1 MILVLN
7 HHLQLNGSSMKLRV
21 FFFFFLILGFLS
33 FSQSTPD
40 RFIVHKVKKKETLYS
55 LSKMYNISIETIKEY
70 NPLINKIGLK
80 RKMKLQIPFFKNKE
94 VIDDKPE
101 LVNYKTHLVKP
112 KETKW
117 RLAYEYGLKISDL
130 EKINPEIVGGLK
142 VGQQILLPTGKD
154 SIIHDF
160 ENEMNYYKVKSNEN
174 LSVISQ
180 KIGISIDS
188 LITYNPRLTNIQP
201 EEESILKIPYQFKGN
216 FDVKNGLL
224 YERISLKDSFFSNNY
239 LQLVCFLPF
248 KIKEIEFDSVEK
260 TNIKLSK
267 RNLHTISTDFYF
279 GMEMAKDFC
288 DSLGIKTKIHV
299 IDTQNDLSVINEKIS
314 SVKWKGINAIIGPL
328 IPKNFDFF
336 SKNIQISDIPIISP
350 LSTKEI
356 DGDRNLFQSV
366 GRLRRLRK
374 VMMNYIKN
382 EIDTTQNLVIITDS
396 MNFKIAEEFKK
407 IFSKAHFVESE
418 KSGFVIPELIDSL
431 LVDSLKNQVIF
442 ESQNLGLAANVTSL
456 LNSQVGKDRDV
467 QLFSSLR
474 TTIYDN
480 VNISRKHLGNIKF
493 TYLND
498 NFPRET
504 NERKKFKEKF
514 LKKYGDYPS
523 KESYR
528 AFDVTIDVILR
539 LAYQNKIYSDKIEE
553 TNYIENKFKY
563 LPDRGGGFSNF
574 GFYILQN
581 RDYDIIEIKK

>member
-174 LSVISQ
+174 LSVMSQ

-279 GMEMAKDFC
+279 GMEMAKEFC
-288 DSLGIKTKIHV
+288 DSLGIKTKINV

-356 DGDRNLFQSV
+356 DGDKNLFQSV

-382 EIDTTQNLVIITDS
+382 EIDSTQNLVIITDS
-396 MNFKIAEEFKK
+396 INFKIAEEFKK

-528 AFDVTIDVILR
+528 AFDVTMDVILR

-563 LPDRGGGFSNF
+563 LPDKGGGFSNF

>member
-1 MILVLN
+1 
-7 HHLQLNGSSMKLRV
+7 MKPKI
-21 FFFFFLILGFLS
+21 FFFFFLTLGFLT
-33 FSQSTPD
+33 FSQTSPD

-55 LSKMYNISIETIKEY
+55 LSKIYNISIETIKEY
-70 NPLINKIGLK
+70 NPLIDKIGLK
-80 RKMKLQIPFFKNKE
+80 RKMKLQIPFFKNKPVVE
-94 VIDDKPE
+94 ALPE
-101 LVNYKTHLVKP
+101 LVNYKKHIVRP

-117 RLAYEYGLKISDL
+117 RLAYEYGFKISDL
-130 EKINPEIVGGLK
+130 EKINPEIINGLK

-154 SIIHDF
+154 TIVNYF
-160 ENEMNYYKVKSNEN
+160 ENELNYYQVKSDEN
-174 LSVISQ
+174 SYQISQ
-180 KIGISIDS
+180 KIGISRDS
-188 LITYNPRLTNIQP
+188 LIAYNPRLITMEPQA
-201 EEESILKIPYQFKGN
+201 ETILKIPNKFMGN
-216 FDVKNGLL
+216 FDIKNGLL
-224 YERISLKDSFFSNNY
+224 SERISLKDSFFSNNY

-248 KIKEIEFDSVEK
+248 KIREIEFDSVEK

-288 DSLGIKTKIHV
+288 DSLGIKTKINV
-299 IDTQNDLSVINEKIS
+299 IDTQNDLSVINQKIS

-328 IPKNFDFF
+328 IPKNIEFF
-336 SKNIQISDIPIISP
+336 SKNSQILGVPIVSP

-356 DGDRNLFQSV
+356 DGHKNVFQSV
-366 GRLRRLRK
+366 GRLKRLRK

-382 EIDTTQNLVIITDS
+382 EIDSTQNLVIITDS
-396 MNFKIAEEFKK
+396 VNFKIADEFKK
-407 IFSKAHFVESE
+407 SFSKAHFVESE
-418 KSGFVIPELIDSL
+418 KGGFVIPELIDSL

-442 ESQNLGLAANVTSL
+442 ESQNLGLVANVTSL
-456 LNSQVGKDRDV
+456 LNSQVGKERDV

-474 TTIYDN
+474 TAIYDN

-504 NERKKFKEKF
+504 NERQKFKETF

-528 AFDVTIDVILR
+528 AFDVVMDVILR
-539 LAYQNKIYSDKIEE
+539 LAYQNKIHSDKIEE

-563 LPDRGGGFSNF
+563 LPDDGGGYSNY

-581 RDYDIIEIKK
+581 KDYDIIEIKK

>member
-1 MILVLN
+1 
-7 HHLQLNGSSMKLRV
+7 
-21 FFFFFLILGFLS
+21 
-33 FSQSTPD
+33 
-40 RFIVHKVKKKETLYS
+40 
-55 LSKMYNISIETIKEY
+55 MYNISIETIKEY
-70 NPLINKIGLK
+70 NPLIDKIGLK

-94 VIDDKPE
+94 VIEDKPE

-201 EEESILKIPYQFKGN
+201 EEESILKIPNQFKGN

-299 IDTQNDLSVINEKIS
+299 IDTQNDLSVIDEKIS
-314 SVKWKGINAIIGPL
+314 SIKWKGINAIIGPL

-356 DGDRNLFQSV
+356 DGNKNLFQSV

-456 LNSQVGKDRDV
+456 LNSQVGKDRHV

-528 AFDVTIDVILR
+528 AFDVTMDVILR

-563 LPDRGGGFSNF
+563 LPDKGGGFSNF

>member
-7 HHLQLNGSSMKLRV
+7 HHLHLSGNSMKLRV
-21 FFFFFLILGFLS
+21 FFLFFLILGFLS
-33 FSQSTPD
+33 FSQNTPD
-40 RFIVHKVKKKETLYS
+40 RFVVHKVKKKETLYS

-70 NPLINKIGLK
+70 NPLIDKIGLK

-154 SIIHDF
+154 SVIHDF
-160 ENEMNYYKVKSNEN
+160 ENEMYYYKVKSNEN
-174 LSVISQ
+174 LSVLSQ

-188 LITYNPRLTNIQP
+188 LITYNPHFTNIQP
-201 EEESILKIPYQFKGN
+201 EEESILKIPNQFKGN

-288 DSLGIKTKIHV
+288 DSLGIKTKINV
-299 IDTQNDLSVINEKIS
+299 VDTQNDLSVINEKIS

-356 DGDRNLFQSV
+356 DGDKNLFQSV

-382 EIDTTQNLVIITDS
+382 EIDSTQNLVIITDS
-396 MNFKIAEEFKK
+396 INFKIAEEFKK

-528 AFDVTIDVILR
+528 AFDVTMDVILR

-563 LPDRGGGFSNF
+563 LPDKGGGFSNF

>member
-1 MILVLN
+1 
-7 HHLQLNGSSMKLRV
+7 MKLRL
-21 FFFFFLILGFLS
+21 FFFFFLMLGFLS
-33 FSQSTPD
+33 LSQTTPD

-55 LSKMYNISIETIKEY
+55 LSKIYNISIETIKEY
-70 NPLINKIGLK
+70 NPLIDKIGLK
-80 RKMKLQIPFFKNKE
+80 RKMKLQIPIFKNKQSIE
-94 VIDDKPE
+94 DKPV
-101 LVNYKTHLVKP
+101 LVNYKRHVVKP

-117 RLAYEYGLKISDL
+117 RLAYEYGLKISEL
-130 EKINPEIVGGLK
+130 EKINPEIVSGLK
-142 VGQQILLPTGKD
+142 IGQQILLPSGKD
-154 SIIHDF
+154 TIINNF
-160 ENEMNYYKVKSNEN
+160 ENELNYYQVKSNEN
-174 LSVISQ
+174 LSLISQ
-180 KIGISIDS
+180 KIGISTDS
-188 LITYNPRLTNIQP
+188 IIAYNPILINSLP
-201 EEESILKIPYQFKGN
+201 EEETILKIPSQFNGN
-216 FDVKNGLL
+216 FDVKDGLL

-248 KIKEIEFDSVEK
+248 KMREIEFDSVEK
-260 TNIKLSK
+260 TNTKLSR
-267 RNLHTISTDFYF
+267 RNLHTISADFYF
-279 GMEMAKDFC
+279 GMEMAKEFC
-288 DSLGIKTKIHV
+288 DSLGIKTKINV

-356 DGDRNLFQSV
+356 DGDKNLFQSV

-382 EIDTTQNLVIITDS
+382 EIDSTQNLVIITDS
-396 MNFKIAEEFKK
+396 INFKIAEEFKK

-528 AFDVTIDVILR
+528 AFDVTMDVILR

-563 LPDRGGGFSNF
+563 LPDKGGGFSNF